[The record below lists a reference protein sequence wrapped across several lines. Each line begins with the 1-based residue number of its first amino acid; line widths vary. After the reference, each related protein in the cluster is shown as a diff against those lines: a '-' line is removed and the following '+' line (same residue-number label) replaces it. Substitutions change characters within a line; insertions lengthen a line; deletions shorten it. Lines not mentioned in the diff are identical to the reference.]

1 MTNERVTQELLSFI
15 EKATSP
21 FHTVEAG
28 AELLEKNGYTEILL
42 AEDWKL
48 QPGGRYY
55 TRVYG
60 SSLIAFMI
68 GDQPRAGLRIA
79 SAHTDFPCLR
89 IKPSAAVAENGY
101 SKMNVEIYGGMI
113 RSTWMDRPLSL
124 AGKIVLQGRDAFH
137 PVTRLVDFKRPL
149 MIVPSLA
156 IHMNRQ
162 VNEGVELN
170 PQKDMLPLLSMSG
183 KEEKNPEVFLDLLAA
198 ELACDKGQILSYELT
213 AYPVEQGCL
222 VGAHS
227 EFISSP
233 RLDNLTSVQACLTG
247 LLTRAGKA
255 GVHIAALFDN
265 EEVGSHTKQGAG
277 SLVLPMVLER
287 IYTSLGYTR
296 GDYLRDVA
304 EGFMLSAD
312 VAHAM
317 HPNVPEK
324 NDITNK
330 PVLNGGV
337 ALKIAASQSYAGDAE
352 AVAVVME
359 ICRQA
364 QIPYQYFVNRSDIKG
379 GSTLGSIL
387 SAMLPVR
394 TMDIGV
400 PILAMH
406 SARETMGADDQVAI
420 EALVREFFKA

>member
-1 MTNERVTQELLSFI
+1 MENEKTTQELLSFI
-15 EKATSP
+15 EGATSP
-21 FHTVEAG
+21 FHTVKVG
-28 AELLEKNGYTEILL
+28 AELLAKNGYTEISM
-42 AEDWKL
+42 AEKWKL
-48 QPGGRYY
+48 QQGGRYY

-60 SSLIAFMI
+60 SSLIAFAI
-68 GDQPRAGLRIA
+68 GEKPRVGLRIA

-89 IKPSAAVAENGY
+89 IKPAATVAENGY
-101 SKMNVEIYGGMI
+101 GKVNVEIYGGMV

-124 AGKIVLQGRDAFH
+124 AGKVVLQGRDAFH
-137 PVTRLVDFKRPL
+137 PIVRLIDFKRPL
-149 MIVPSLA
+149 MIIPSLA

-162 VNEGVELN
+162 MNEGVELN
-170 PQKDMLPLLSMSG
+170 PQKDMLPLLFMLD
-183 KEEKNPEVFLDLLAA
+183 KKEKNPEAFLDLLAA
-198 ELACDKGQILSYELT
+198 ELACEREKILSYELT
-213 AYPVEQGCL
+213 VYPAEKGCL
-222 VGAHS
+222 VGAQQ

-233 RLDNLTSVQACLTG
+233 RLDNLTSVKACVTG
-247 LLTRAGKA
+247 LLAGARKD
-255 GVHIAALFDN
+255 GINVAALFDN

-277 SLVLPMVLER
+277 SLVLSILLER

-296 GDYLRDVA
+296 EDYLADVA
-304 EGFMLSAD
+304 DGFMLSAD

-337 ALKIAASQSYAGDAE
+337 TLKIAASQSYAGDAE
-352 AVAVVME
+352 AIAVVTE
-359 ICRQA
+359 ICRQSE
-364 QIPYQYFVNRSDIKG
+364 IPYQYFVNRSDIKG

-387 SAMLPVR
+387 SAMLPMR

-406 SARETMGADDQVAI
+406 SARETMGANDQAAI
-420 EALVREFFKA
+420 DALIGAFFKA